1 VSRTS
6 RTSTAQAME
15 NTGLILVTNMN
26 FDLLIDRHPRLGVK
40 LLEGMLLSE
49 TTRLHKA
56 YARLASIF

>member
-1 VSRTS
+1 
-6 RTSTAQAME
+6 
-15 NTGLILVTNMN
+15 LILITNEN
-26 FDLLIDRHPRLGVK
+26 FDKLIDRHPRLGVK